1 MYSTKCG
8 AVKATSP
15 RRGST
20 SIFALRA
27 PRRRIFQDRHR
38 DAGAVSMRSVRPIKS
53 TSRQAVSLK
62 VVRMSAKAPTS
73 WTSVDAQPSPRERV
87 ELDQQEGLPDAAQAG
102 ADDAA
107 VAEAVPDPVDRDP
120 ELLEV
125 LIASSQVARAGGPIR
140 RVSIMATV
148 DYLELSGEP
157 DRA

>member
-1 MYSTKCG
+1 
-8 AVKATSP
+8 
-15 RRGST
+15 
-20 SIFALRA
+20 
-27 PRRRIFQDRHR
+27 
-38 DAGAVSMRSVRPIKS
+38 MRSVRPIKS